1 MAEYPRMLSAES
13 APPELLALI
22 AALTPRLLE
31 GQAPALLILREQYK
45 RARVAR
51 VTLTGA
57 GFFAAFD
64 VPADLPRA
72 DPPNMIGGD
81 VPMTL
86 EGVKCGAGCLLKVS
100 DGYLDC
106 LEVYAVAGE
115 PWPERPRVLSFGE
128 PLPVQAGPPTPWRHL
143 VSKRGG

>member
-1 MAEYPRMLSAES
+1 MAEYPRTLSAES
-13 APPELLALI
+13 APLELLALI

-31 GQAPALLILREQYK
+31 GEAPALVILREQYT

-51 VTLTGA
+51 ITLTGA

-64 VPADLPRA
+64 VPAGLPRA
-72 DPPNMIGGD
+72 HPPHMIGGD
-81 VPMTL
+81 VPMIV
-86 EGVKCGAGCLLKVS
+86 EGVKYGAGCLLKVS
-100 DGYLDC
+100 DGYLDF

-128 PLPVQAGPPTPWRHL
+128 SLPVQAGPPAPWRHL
-143 VSKRGG
+143 VSKKGG